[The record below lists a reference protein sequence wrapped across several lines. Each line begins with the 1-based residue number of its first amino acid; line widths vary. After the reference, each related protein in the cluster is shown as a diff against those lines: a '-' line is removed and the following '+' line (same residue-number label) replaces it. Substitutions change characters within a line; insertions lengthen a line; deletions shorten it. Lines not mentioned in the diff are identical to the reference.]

1 MREGMKLALT
11 LMLICAVAGLGLSFV
26 NNLTQGRIA
35 QQQEER
41 LDRSLAAALPASGYE
56 KLDRQVALLRKKPN
70 FESVEAI
77 WKAKEPQGLV
87 VQVAPVGYNGNIIC
101 LVGIDS
107 KGIIR
112 GVAVNQHTETPG
124 LGARIVE
131 DSFLNQYKGAK
142 AGEKLAVKKDG
153 GKIQAISG
161 ATISSR
167 ALTAGVNTALAVFEE
182 VWK

>member
-11 LMLICAVAGLGLSFV
+11 LMIICAVAGLCLSLI
-26 NNLTQGRIA
+26 NNLTEGRIA
-35 QQQEER
+35 QQQELR
-41 LDRSLAAALPASGYE
+41 LAGSLEAALEARDYE
-56 KLDRQVALLRKKPN
+56 KLDSQLAHLRQKAE

-77 WKAKEPQGLV
+77 WRAKEPEGLV

-101 LVGIDS
+101 LVGMD
-107 KGIIR
+107 KEGIVR
-112 GVAVNQHTETPG
+112 GVAVNQHSETPG
-124 LGARIVE
+124 LGGRIVE
-131 DSFLNQYKGAK
+131 DSFLNQYQGSRQ
-142 AGEKLAVKKDG
+142 GEKLAVKKDG

-167 ALTAGVNTALAVFEE
+167 ALTDGVNTALAVFGE